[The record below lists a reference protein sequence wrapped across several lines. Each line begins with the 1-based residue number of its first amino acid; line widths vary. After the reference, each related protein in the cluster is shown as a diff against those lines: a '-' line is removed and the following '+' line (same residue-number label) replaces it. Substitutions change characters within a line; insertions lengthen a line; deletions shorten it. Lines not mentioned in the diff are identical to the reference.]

1 LLQNTV
7 DSLIQCRGTSEY
19 GSPDICDEFRTGG
32 TETSDNYLSQAAKP
46 INQSL
51 SENCMSNLLEKV
63 FKDLCTDLDDIVDH
77 EDIDEPPTP
86 GFEDNPK
93 TLVPSHTCKFQPSRS
108 DECIPKIGEYVAMA
122 MCRQKL
128 HDDVLREWKSSFID
142 ASLHQCLISWH
153 ASKNPYEPDGNEVT
167 LINLS
172 FFYKFSYTS
181 VQLPLLVPSLYA
193 CLFAGSILIS
203 VNFGLMLILYFR
215 KEHLMQVNHI
225 LVILLL

>member
-1 LLQNTV
+1 MLQNTV
-7 DSLIQCRGTSEY
+7 DSLIQCLDTDEY
-19 GSPDICDEFRTGG
+19 GSSDMCDELRTSG

-63 FKDLCTDLDDIVDH
+63 FKDLCTHFDDIVDH

-93 TLVPSHTCKFQPSRS
+93 NLVPLHICKFRPSRS

-128 HDDVLREWKSSFID
+128 HHDVLREWKSLFID
-142 ASLHQCLISWH
+142 ASLKQCLISWH
-153 ASKNPYEPDGNEVT
+153 ASKNSCEPDGNEVT

-172 FFYKFSYTS
+172 F
-181 VQLPLLVPSLYA
+181 L
-193 CLFAGSILIS
+193 
-203 VNFGLMLILYFR
+203 
-215 KEHLMQVNHI
+215 
-225 LVILLL
+225 